1 MLILVLEASTSSAKA
16 LLYRS
21 GVGMVD
27 TCSTQYSPRIGNRAT
42 YEADGLIEE
51 VLAIGASLLSR
62 NGINRVDMI
71 APCSI
76 WGHSL
81 VLIDDTGEAAS
92 PLKTWENTEASGTA
106 TRYRAD
112 TDLYQTL
119 YTRTGCPI
127 HTTYTLWKYIH
138 EKEAGQLSG
147 KPRIASMPDYLFLK
161 LTGELATSRSV
172 ASACGFLNIHSLE
185 YDSMALSLADL
196 EPSQLPI
203 LVDSEYTAPLTHAAA
218 TSLGLTEG
226 TPVLITGADGCMN
239 QVAAGAIGADIM
251 TVSVGTSAALRLTVD
266 KPILATRPS
275 TWCYVGVEG
284 TWISGSATAG
294 AGNCVDWAASQ
305 ISGTVPSSFKSLDE
319 KAIARGIKGNPPIF
333 LPFPAGERCPGWDD
347 SRTAEFGGLR
357 LDHNV
362 YDLYFS
368 VLEGV
373 LFNLRQC
380 YDITVPII
388 GRPPQWIS
396 MSGGIEKS
404 PSWLSMAASIFGLPI
419 YTGGQGHASLLGAA
433 FMALKAG
440 GELSSIKTIP
450 PAMKDRYNP
459 EEALREFFEDRYQ
472 RYLSQYHSLHPKTQ
486 KEKAE

>member
-21 GVGMVD
+21 GAGVVD
-27 TCSTQYSPRIGNRAT
+27 TCSAPYSPLIGIRAG
-42 YEADGLIEE
+42 YEAAGLIEE
-51 VLAIGASLLSR
+51 VLALGAALLDR
-62 NGINRVDMI
+62 NDVNRVDMI

-81 VLIDDTGEAAS
+81 VLLDSTGKAAS
-92 PLKTWENTEASGTA
+92 PIKTWENTEASGTA
-106 TRYRAD
+106 SRYRAD
-112 TDLYQTL
+112 GELYQAL
-119 YTRTGCPI
+119 YQRTGCPI

-138 EKEAGQLSG
+138 EKKAGHLSG
-147 KPRIASMPDYLFLK
+147 NPRIASMPDYLFLE
-161 LTGELATSRSV
+161 LTGELVSSTSV
-172 ASACGFLNIHSLE
+172 ASACGFLNIHSLD
-185 YDSMALSLADL
+185 YDHMALSLAGL
-196 EPSQLPI
+196 EPQRLPG
-203 LVDSEYTAPLTHAAA
+203 LVESDYSAPLTRQAA
-218 TSLGLTEG
+218 TRLGLAEG

-251 TVSVGTSAALRLTVD
+251 TVSVGTSAALRSTVD
-266 KPILATRPS
+266 RPILAARPS

-294 AGNCVDWAASQ
+294 AGNCVDWAV
-305 ISGTVPSSFKSLDE
+305 SGFAGSVAATLKDLDE
-319 KAIARGIKGNPPIF
+319 QAVARGVKGNPPVF

-347 SRTAEFGGLR
+347 SRSAEFSGLR
-357 LDHNV
+357 LDHDV
-362 YDLYFS
+362 YDLYYA

-373 LFNLRQC
+373 IFNLRQC

-388 GRPPQWIS
+388 GKPPQWIS

-404 PSWLSMAASIFGLPI
+404 PAWLSMAASIFGLPI
-419 YTGGQGHASLLGAA
+419 HTGGQGHASLLGAA

-450 PAMKDRYNP
+450 PAMKDRYVP
-459 EEALREFFEDRYQ
+459 DESMKDFFEDRYQ
-472 RYLSQYHSLHPKTQ
+472 RYLAQYERHPRQ
-486 KEKAE
+486 QPKERIE